1 MSTESGVD
9 EGWHPNT
16 RRFAI
21 LLAQQTMPDVSESSP
36 ISTDAGFGSAM
47 LNVPSGSGSPRSGQY
62 GSDQYGPGRRGLELA
77 CLAAKVADDY
87 RGSETVV
94 LDLRGVTPM
103 FDFFVISSGTS
114 NRQMRSLAEE
124 VNRMMKQHGSRS
136 PGMEGD
142 VGSPWLLYDYGD
154 IVIHVLSP
162 EARKLYNLE
171 ELWADA
177 ERVDWKA
184 VMAAQ
189 TEESPAPVAE
199 TN

>member
-1 MSTESGVD
+1 
-9 EGWHPNT
+9 
-16 RRFAI
+16 
-21 LLAQQTMPDVSESSP
+21 MPAVSESS
-36 ISTDAGFGSAM
+36 TLSAAA
-47 LNVPSGSGSPRSGQY
+47 GSGSVTVDLPAGSGTSRSG
-62 GSDQYGPGRRGLELA
+62 RNGLELA

-87 RGSETVV
+87 RGGETVV
-94 LDLRGVTPM
+94 LDLRAVTPM
-103 FDFFVISSGTS
+103 FDFFVITSGTS

-124 VNRMMKQHGSRS
+124 VNRVMKQRGSRS

-154 IVIHVLSP
+154 VVLHVLSP

-189 TEESPAPVAE
+189 ADVSPAPAVE
-199 TN
+199 SN

>member
-1 MSTESGVD
+1 
-9 EGWHPNT
+9 
-16 RRFAI
+16 
-21 LLAQQTMPDVSESSP
+21 MPDVSETSP
-36 ISTDAGFGSAM
+36 FSTAAESGSAM
-47 LNVPSGSGSPRSGQY
+47 LNVPSGSGSPRSG
-62 GSDQYGPGRRGLELA
+62 RNGLGLA

-87 RGSETVV
+87 RGGETIV
-94 LDLRGVTPM
+94 LDLRDVTPV
-103 FDFFVISSGTS
+103 FDFFVITAGTS

-124 VNRMMKQHGSRS
+124 VNRVMKQHGSRS

-154 IVIHVLSP
+154 IVLHVLSP

-184 VMAAQ
+184 VIAAQ
-189 TEESPAPVAE
+189 AEETPAASVE